1 MDDTIPDTGT
11 LFELQGVRFLDVFT
25 ASVAIPA
32 GETTLIRGRSGSGKS
47 TLLRMLNRMIMPSD
61 GNVLYRGQDLT
72 AIEPVEIRRRVV
84 MLSQSPVLF
93 GGSVRDEA
101 TAGRRFASLPEI
113 DDRTIREALDAVQLA
128 KELDE
133 VPTNFSGGERQ
144 RLCLARVLLMD
155 PPVLLL
161 DEPTV
166 GLDRE
171 TEEAVFACIRDW
183 RDDGR
188 SVVAASHST
197 FTSMLGTVNRLEF
210 ENGRLV
216 QEAAR

>member
-1 MDDTIPDTGT
+1 MSDVTPADAT
-11 LFELQGVRFLDVFT
+11 LFELRDVRFLDVFT
-25 ASVAIPA
+25 ASVAIRS

-47 TLLRMLNRMIMPSD
+47 TLLRMLNRMTVPSD

-72 AIEPVEIRRRVV
+72 GIEPVEIRRRVA
-84 MLSQSPVLF
+84 MLSQTPVLF
-93 GGSVRDEA
+93 GGTVRDEA
-101 TAGRRFASLPEI
+101 IVGRRFASLPDI

-128 KELDE
+128 KELDD
-133 VPTNFSGGERQ
+133 VPTSFSGGEKQ

-183 RDDGR
+183 RRDGR

-197 FTSMLGTVNRLEF
+197 FTSMLGTVDRLVF

>member
-1 MDDTIPDTGT
+1 VNDTTVDTGT
-11 LFELQGVRFLDVFT
+11 LFELQGVRFLNVFSANLT
-25 ASVAIPA
+25 LPA
-32 GETTLIRGRSGSGKS
+32 GETTLVRGRSGSGKS
-47 TLLRMLNRMIMPSD
+47 TLLRMLNRMVMPSN
-61 GNVLYRGQDLT
+61 GNILYRGQDLT

-84 MLSQSPVLF
+84 MLSQSPILF

-101 TAGRRFASLPEI
+101 TVGRRFASLPEI
-113 DDRTIREALDAVQLA
+113 DDRTIREALDAVQLT
-128 KELDE
+128 KGLDD

-166 GLDRE
+166 GLDRQ

-183 RDDGR
+183 GDDGR
-188 SVVAASHST
+188 SVVAATHSI
-197 FTSMLGTVNRLEF
+197 FTSMLGAVNRLAF

-216 QEAAR
+216 QEAVE

>member
-1 MDDTIPDTGT
+1 MNDTTVDTGT
-11 LFELQGVRFLDVFT
+11 LFELQGVRFLNVFSANLT
-25 ASVAIPA
+25 LPA
-32 GETTLIRGRSGSGKS
+32 GETTLVRGRSGSGKS
-47 TLLRMLNRMIMPSD
+47 TLLRMLNRMVMPSN
-61 GNVLYRGQDLT
+61 GNILYRGQDLT

-84 MLSQSPVLF
+84 MLSQSPILF

-101 TAGRRFASLPEI
+101 TVGRRFASLPEI
-113 DDRTIREALDAVQLA
+113 DDRTIREALDAVQLT
-128 KELDE
+128 KGLDD

-166 GLDRE
+166 GLDRQ

-183 RDDGR
+183 GDDGR
-188 SVVAASHST
+188 SVVAATHSI
-197 FTSMLGTVNRLEF
+197 FTSMLGAVNRLAF

-216 QEAAR
+216 QEAVE

>member
-1 MDDTIPDTGT
+1 MNDTTVDTGT
-11 LFELQGVRFLDVFT
+11 LFELQGVRFLNVFSANLT
-25 ASVAIPA
+25 LPA
-32 GETTLIRGRSGSGKS
+32 GETTLVRGRSGSGKS
-47 TLLRMLNRMIMPSD
+47 TLLRMLNRMVMPSN
-61 GNVLYRGQDLT
+61 GNILSRGQDLT

-84 MLSQSPVLF
+84 MLSQSPILF

-101 TAGRRFASLPEI
+101 TVGRRFASLPEI
-113 DDRTIREALDAVQLA
+113 DDRTIREALDAVQLT
-128 KELDE
+128 KGLDD

-183 RDDGR
+183 GDDGR
-188 SVVAASHST
+188 SVVAATHST
-197 FTSMLGTVNRLEF
+197 FTSMLGAVNRLAF

-216 QEAAR
+216 QEAVE

>member
-1 MDDTIPDTGT
+1 MDDTTPDNGT

-47 TLLRMLNRMIMPSD
+47 TLLRMLNRMTIPSH
-61 GNVLYRGQDLT
+61 GNVLYRGRDLT
-72 AIEPVEIRRRVV
+72 GIEPVEIRRRVV
-84 MLSQSPVLF
+84 MLSQTPVLF

-101 TAGRRFASLPEI
+101 IAGRRFASLPEI

-128 KELDE
+128 KELDD

-166 GLDRE
+166 GLDSE

-197 FTSMLGTVNRLEF
+197 FTSMLGTVNRLGF